1 METSYSKG
9 VYLHGLFLL
18 SRISL
23 MHASSSLLD
32 RYMVTMLMTS
42 LTAIPVISAK
52 GGMLIFLFSISMLS
66 LSPVTPL
73 GMFQGA

>member
-1 METSYSKG
+1 
-9 VYLHGLFLL
+9 
-18 SRISL
+18 
-23 MHASSSLLD
+23 
-32 RYMVTMLMTS
+32 MVTMLMTS